1 MPLPASVTADTL
13 VHTVNDTP
21 TLTGTVGTSTVGA
34 ALPAVHVK
42 RPDGTVVN
50 RNGTW
55 ADTSAGDWTVTL
67 QAGDLDQEGFHFLE
81 VQVTFAGGAIQ
92 TFVLD
97 DQGRETYFYVRNEY
111 A

>member
-1 MPLPASVTADTL
+1 MPLPTDTL

-21 TLTGTVGTSTVGA
+21 TLTGSVGTSTVGA
-34 ALPAVHVK
+34 AVPAVHVK

-55 ADTSAGDWTVTL
+55 TDTATGAWSCTL
-67 QAGDLDQEGFHFLE
+67 QAGDLTQAGYHLLE
-81 VQVTFAGGAIQ
+81 VQVTFAGGGIQ

-97 DQGRETYFYVRNEY
+97 SKGRETYFYVRNEY

>member
-1 MPLPASVTADTL
+1 MTL

-21 TLTGTVGTSTVGA
+21 TLTGSVGTSVVGA

-55 ADTSAGDWTVTL
+55 ADAATGAWSVTLEAGDV
-67 QAGDLDQEGFHFLE
+67 DQVGFHYLE
-81 VQVTFAGGAIQ
+81 VQVTFAGGAVQ
-92 TFVLD
+92 TFALD
-97 DQGRETYFYVRNEY
+97 SRDREICFLVRAEY